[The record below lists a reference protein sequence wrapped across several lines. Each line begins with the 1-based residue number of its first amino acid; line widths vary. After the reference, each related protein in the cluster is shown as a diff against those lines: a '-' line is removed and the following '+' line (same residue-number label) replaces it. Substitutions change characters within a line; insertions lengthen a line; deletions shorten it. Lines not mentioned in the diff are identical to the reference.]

1 MRKIWNQVA
10 YNLKKDRSSYLS
22 FGIIIM
28 ITALILNCAGVLLL
42 QAERAYDEK
51 FDKLNTVL
59 CENAFSAGKFSNMMG
74 PINNNLGYVQYAI
87 LAIVGGIIVVLL
99 FPYKLIVKRNGDF
112 EIRTL
117 LLRVYRRSEDYDIPE
132 GGNESFD
139 IEEAGE
145 AEDAI
150 EA

>member
-1 MRKIWNQVA
+1 MFIFKVLGAITKFGGKIVDVYEDVLDYVDHLIHKKEYERRAKQRKLFWTI
-10 YNLKKDRSSYLS
+10 LLS
-22 FGIIIM
+22 
-28 ITALILNCAGVLLL
+28 V
-42 QAERAYDEK
+42 
-51 FDKLNTVL
+51 
-59 CENAFSAGKFSNMMG
+59 
-74 PINNNLGYVQYAI
+74 
-87 LAIVGGIIVVLL
+87 VGGIIVVLL

-139 IEEAGE
+139 IEEADV

>member
-1 MRKIWNQVA
+1 MFIFKVLRALVKFGGKIVDVYEDVLDYVDHLIHKKEYERRAKQRKLFWTI
-10 YNLKKDRSSYLS
+10 LLS
-22 FGIIIM
+22 
-28 ITALILNCAGVLLL
+28 V
-42 QAERAYDEK
+42 
-51 FDKLNTVL
+51 
-59 CENAFSAGKFSNMMG
+59 
-74 PINNNLGYVQYAI
+74 
-87 LAIVGGIIVVLL
+87 VGGIIVVLL

-132 GGNESFD
+132 GGSDSFD
-139 IEEAGE
+139 IEEADV

>member
-1 MRKIWNQVA
+1 MFIFKVLGAITKFGGKIVDVYENVLDYVDHLVHKKEYERRAKQRKLFWTI
-10 YNLKKDRSSYLS
+10 LLS
-22 FGIIIM
+22 
-28 ITALILNCAGVLLL
+28 V
-42 QAERAYDEK
+42 
-51 FDKLNTVL
+51 
-59 CENAFSAGKFSNMMG
+59 
-74 PINNNLGYVQYAI
+74 
-87 LAIVGGIIVVLL
+87 VGGIIVVLL

-132 GGNESFD
+132 GGNDSFD
-139 IEEAGE
+139 IEEADV

>member
-1 MRKIWNQVA
+1 MFIFKVLGAITKFGGKIVDVYEDVLDYVDHLIHKKEYERRAKQRKLFWTI
-10 YNLKKDRSSYLS
+10 LLS
-22 FGIIIM
+22 
-28 ITALILNCAGVLLL
+28 V
-42 QAERAYDEK
+42 
-51 FDKLNTVL
+51 
-59 CENAFSAGKFSNMMG
+59 
-74 PINNNLGYVQYAI
+74 
-87 LAIVGGIIVVLL
+87 VGGIIVVLL

-132 GGNESFD
+132 GGSDSFD
-139 IEEAGE
+139 IEEAAE

>member
-1 MRKIWNQVA
+1 MFIFKVLGALAKFGGKIVDVYEDVLDYVDHLIHKKEYERRAKQRKLFWTI
-10 YNLKKDRSSYLS
+10 LLS
-22 FGIIIM
+22 
-28 ITALILNCAGVLLL
+28 V
-42 QAERAYDEK
+42 
-51 FDKLNTVL
+51 
-59 CENAFSAGKFSNMMG
+59 
-74 PINNNLGYVQYAI
+74 
-87 LAIVGGIIVVLL
+87 VGGIIVVLL

-132 GGNESFD
+132 GGCDSFD
-139 IEEAGE
+139 IEEADT

>member
-1 MRKIWNQVA
+1 MFIFKVLGALAKFGGKIVDVYEDVLDYVDHLIHKKEYERRAKQRKLFWTI
-10 YNLKKDRSSYLS
+10 LLS
-22 FGIIIM
+22 
-28 ITALILNCAGVLLL
+28 V
-42 QAERAYDEK
+42 
-51 FDKLNTVL
+51 
-59 CENAFSAGKFSNMMG
+59 
-74 PINNNLGYVQYAI
+74 
-87 LAIVGGIIVVLL
+87 VGGIIVVLL

-132 GGNESFD
+132 GGNESID
-139 IEEAGE
+139 IEEADV

>member
-1 MRKIWNQVA
+1 MFIFKVLGALAKFGGKIVDVYEDVLDYVDHLIHKKEYERRAKQRKLFWTI
-10 YNLKKDRSSYLS
+10 LLS
-22 FGIIIM
+22 
-28 ITALILNCAGVLLL
+28 V
-42 QAERAYDEK
+42 
-51 FDKLNTVL
+51 
-59 CENAFSAGKFSNMMG
+59 
-74 PINNNLGYVQYAI
+74 
-87 LAIVGGIIVVLL
+87 VGGIIVVLL

-139 IEEAGE
+139 IEEAVE

>member
-1 MRKIWNQVA
+1 MFIFKVLGAITKFGGKIVDVYENVLDYVDHLIHKKEYERRAKQRKLFWTI
-10 YNLKKDRSSYLS
+10 LLS
-22 FGIIIM
+22 
-28 ITALILNCAGVLLL
+28 V
-42 QAERAYDEK
+42 
-51 FDKLNTVL
+51 
-59 CENAFSAGKFSNMMG
+59 
-74 PINNNLGYVQYAI
+74 
-87 LAIVGGIIVVLL
+87 VGGIIVVLL

-139 IEEAGE
+139 IEEAVE

>member
-1 MRKIWNQVA
+1 MFIFKVLGALAKFGGKIVDVYEDVLDYVDHLIHKKEYERRAKQRKLFWTI
-10 YNLKKDRSSYLS
+10 LLS
-22 FGIIIM
+22 
-28 ITALILNCAGVLLL
+28 V
-42 QAERAYDEK
+42 
-51 FDKLNTVL
+51 
-59 CENAFSAGKFSNMMG
+59 
-74 PINNNLGYVQYAI
+74 
-87 LAIVGGIIVVLL
+87 VGGIIVVLL

-132 GGNESFD
+132 GVKESFD
-139 IEEAGE
+139 IEEADV

>member
-1 MRKIWNQVA
+1 MFIFKVLGALAKFGGKIVDVYEDVLDYVDHLIHKKEYERRAKQRKLFWTI
-10 YNLKKDRSSYLS
+10 LLS
-22 FGIIIM
+22 
-28 ITALILNCAGVLLL
+28 V
-42 QAERAYDEK
+42 
-51 FDKLNTVL
+51 
-59 CENAFSAGKFSNMMG
+59 
-74 PINNNLGYVQYAI
+74 
-87 LAIVGGIIVVLL
+87 VGGIIVVLL

-132 GGNESFD
+132 GRNESFD